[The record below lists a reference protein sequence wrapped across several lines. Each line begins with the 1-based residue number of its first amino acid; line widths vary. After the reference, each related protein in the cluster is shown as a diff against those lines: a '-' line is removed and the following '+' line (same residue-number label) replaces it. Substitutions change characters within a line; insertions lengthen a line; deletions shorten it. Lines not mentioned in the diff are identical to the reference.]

1 MLSSENIRS
10 EVHMSLLSAIEKAR
24 ENSKG
29 GYVKHVNRVISG
41 SGENYYV
48 VSDWYDADN
57 TVASFENGKGL

>member
-1 MLSSENIRS
+1 
-10 EVHMSLLSAIEKAR
+10 MSLLSAIEKAR

-29 GYVKHVNRVISG
+29 GYVQHVNRVISG